1 MTPFVNRNK
10 IIAFIFNTL
19 SPDEVSLV
27 IDAIISNK
35 DLEKIY
41 EEEKSKI
48 FTHRY
53 VDNEF
58 SPYECIEFG
67 KMLKKD
73 KQLSKDIKIHKEID
87 LFLEC
92 NALKE
97 TLEVIGES
105 MYEEKH
111 SIHFHKK
118 EAIPAPV
125 KVRKLK
131 KWLVAVSVAFIL
143 TSGGGA
149 TYHFQTR
156 DTLENRL
163 YATYY
168 EPFNKNDK
176 YVLNSTVLN
185 LAQQKYLNGE
195 YINAM
200 LLFQELPVSLTIEA
214 EKYLYIGLSLMEL
227 EQYEVAINNF
237 ENVIQCQNS
246 KEYVP
251 QTMWYKGLC
260 YLKTG
265 DQEKA
270 INTFTKIT
278 KYNKGKYKEAKKI
291 LKKLTK

>member
-1 MTPFVNRNK
+1 MTLSVNRNK

-19 SPDEVSLV
+19 SPDESTIV
-27 IDAIISNK
+27 IDAIISNE

-53 VDNEF
+53 IDNEF
-58 SPYECIEFG
+58 SPYEHIEFG
-67 KMLKKD
+67 NMLKKD
-73 KQLSKDIKIHKEID
+73 KQVSKDIELHKEIN

-92 NALKE
+92 NALREK
-97 TLEVIGES
+97 LEDIGKS
-105 MYEEKH
+105 FSKEKH
-111 SIHFHKK
+111 KTHFL
-118 EAIPAPV
+118 ENEIPTLI
-125 KVRKLK
+125 KTKKLK
-131 KWLVAVSVAFIL
+131 KWLVAASIGAIL
-143 TSGGGA
+143 TFGGVVS
-149 TYHFQTR
+149 YHFQIR

-176 YVLNSTVLN
+176 YVLNSSILN

-227 EQYEVAINNF
+227 EQYEDAIKNF
-237 ENVIQCQNS
+237 ENVIQCRNN
-246 KEYVP
+246 KEYIP

-265 DQEKA
+265 DKEKA
-270 INTFTKIT
+270 VSIFTKIS

-291 LKKLTK
+291 LKKLS